1 MVMMIAGMVTVLLAP
16 CSASCSGNQLVGKA
30 GFPGPGP
37 QPWHHSRYTQ
47 LNVTA
52 VSGMMNHR
60 VMILGLLAGSLFF
73 SPSAGPGHSDPR
85 QPRE

>member
-16 CSASCSGNQLVGKA
+16 ARPAVLVTNSSVKP

-73 SPSAGPGHSDPR
+73 SPFCRPWT
-85 QPRE
+85 